1 MKKTILFMISLF
13 LVGVISATAQTKT
26 EKAKNDICYRW
37 QTQVDPSLERIII
50 DESTL
55 PDDEILEGIGCLLKL
70 KGNKKK
76 ARFTGATRANYNSAD
91 RYKPPKHPATVE
103 IAALYYISYL
113 FYENWEHANSVSL
126 FDTESKKLNSN
137 TKRSVKEAYKSYQ
150 KWFEKVKEIGLEKAR
165 EQKLDPLEN
174 SGIAWS

>member
-1 MKKTILFMISLF
+1 MKKLIIAVIVLLSGATIHL
-13 LVGVISATAQTKT
+13 AQTKSS
-26 EKAKNDICYRW
+26 KNQNDVCYKW
-37 QTQVDPSLERIII
+37 QTQVDPSLERIIFDKSI
-50 DESTL
+50 L

-70 KGNKKK
+70 KGKTKK
-76 ARFTGATRANYNSAD
+76 ARFTGATRTNYKSAD
-91 RYKPPKHPATVE
+91 QYKPPKHPASVE

-126 FDTESKKLNSN
+126 FDQESKKLNSN
-137 TKRSVKEAYKSYQ
+137 TKKSVKKAYKSYQ

-165 EQKLDPLEN
+165 EQKLDPLQN